1 MSNNKEL
8 ATVGK
13 PKIGGS
19 IWRAPVGTTLPTTA
33 DGELDTAF
41 INIGYI
47 SEDGVEN
54 DSSIESEE
62 IKSWEG
68 DVVLRPRTSRTDS
81 FKWSMLEI
89 QNTEALKTYYGD
101 DNVSGDL
108 TNGIEVKVNAED
120 SEPMSYVIDMITT
133 YGSLHRVVIPIGT
146 VIETESITY
155 KKDEAAMLGV
165 TVAGS
170 ADADGN
176 THYEYFKG
184 VS

>member
-8 ATVGK
+8 TTVGK

-19 IWRAPVGTTLPTTA
+19 IWRAPVGTTLPTSA
-33 DGELDTAF
+33 DEALDNAF
-41 INIGYI
+41 INLGYI

-68 DVVLRPRTSRTDS
+68 DVVMRPRTSRTDT
-81 FKWSMLEI
+81 FNWSMLEI
-89 QNTEALKTYYGD
+89 QNTAALKTYYGD

-120 SEPMSYVIDMITT
+120 TDPMSYVIDMVTLA
-133 YGSLHRVVIPIGT
+133 GNLHRVVIPSGT
-146 VIETESITY
+146 IIETKSITY

-170 ADADGN
+170 ADSSGN

-184 VS
+184 A